1 VRIIGDTRRTGMNR
15 RGLWAAGVVLLVDVG
30 VLVVG
35 TGFAKDGNANDK
47 NAAGARCSE
56 TTLHGRYLFA
66 YDGVVGK
73 KQLPLAVAGQQV
85 FNGNGTQH
93 GVASFNLNGKVVSNQ
108 RFSGTYSVR
117 ADCTGTITTD
127 GNESDMFIAPGG
139 SMFTWVYTDPGLVA
153 SGPELRGTAKRVGD

>member
-1 VRIIGDTRRTGMNR
+1 MRR
-15 RGLWAAGVVLLVDVG
+15 RGLWAACVILLVGVG
-30 VLVVG
+30 VLIVG
-35 TGFAKDGNANDK
+35 TGFAKDENANDK
-47 NAAGARCSE
+47 NATTARCSE
-56 TTLHGRYLFA
+56 ATLHGRYLFA

-93 GVASFNLNGKVVSNQ
+93 GVASFKANGKVVSNQ
-108 RFSGTYSVR
+108 RLYGTYIVK

-153 SGPELRGTAKRVGD
+153 SGPELRVTAKRVGD

>member
-1 VRIIGDTRRTGMNR
+1 VI
-15 RGLWAAGVVLLVDVG
+15 LLVGVG

-35 TGFAKDGNANDK
+35 RGFANDENANDK
-47 NAAGARCSE
+47 DASGAKCSE
-56 TTLHGRYLFA
+56 ATLHGRYLFA
-66 YDGVVGK
+66 YDGVEGI

>member
-1 VRIIGDTRRTGMNR
+1 MNR
-15 RGLWAAGVVLLVDVG
+15 RRLWAAGVVLVL
-30 VLVVG
+30 LVVG
-35 TGFAKDGNANDK
+35 AGVVLAGGAGYAEDNGDNGDEN
-47 NAAGARCSE
+47 AGAKCSE
-56 TTLHGRYLFA
+56 ATLHGRYLFA

-93 GVASFNLNGKVVSNQ
+93 GVASFNANGKVVSNQ
-108 RFSGTYSVR
+108 RFSGTYSVK

-127 GNESDMFIAPGG
+127 GRQSDMFIAPGG

-153 SGPELRGTAKRVGD
+153 SGPELRVTAKRVGD